1 MKRTR
6 LLIMIFLCFNVM
18 LSHSQISFD
27 VLAYNS
33 NNSILNDTITICK
46 GDTVNLKIANLVGLM
61 VFYEDFNLGNYDS
74 TKFTVNPAPL
84 FNNPCPPLSLPAE
97 GAVLWFGYGMAPR
110 WVRTKEMPID
120 TNMRVE
126 WDMKYGGNQNATNC
140 ETPDLP
146 SEGVHLQW
154 SIDNGHVWHNF
165 PGVDIAPSG
174 NFNSTGYVYGS
185 GGYWT
190 PFGGNVPMGPYYT
203 WNRYSVLIPDS
214 AVSNN
219 TCFRWYQEVA
229 SPVNVYDHWGI
240 DNIKIFS
247 KALNTKLQYYW
258 ELFPNVTVDN
268 ISINPTQTQWVK
280 AFVVDTSQNPPAV
293 YSDSALVIVIQTP
306 PAPAITLNNG
316 ILFSSSPSGNYWF
329 YNGQLI
335 PYANLNMYAPSASGI
350 YQVAYTDINGCP
362 SDTSLPYIFNGTG
375 YVNNFENNK
384 VTIVPN
390 PTENSFLINSDI
402 KIKNVEFVDI
412 NGKII
417 QSSFAIPEN
426 NIIDIS
432 YLNKGIY
439 FVKITDI
446 SENKSIF
453 KLVKN

>member
-1 MKRTR
+1 M
-6 LLIMIFLCFNVM
+6 
-18 LSHSQISFD
+18 
-27 VLAYNS
+27 
-33 NNSILNDTITICK
+33 
-46 GDTVNLKIANLVGLM
+46 
-61 VFYEDFNLGNYDS
+61 
-74 TKFTVNPAPL
+74 
-84 FNNPCPPLSLPAE
+84 
-97 GAVLWFGYGMAPR
+97 
-110 WVRTKEMPID
+110 
-120 TNMRVE
+120 
-126 WDMKYGGNQNATNC
+126 
-140 ETPDLP
+140 
-146 SEGVHLQW
+146 
-154 SIDNGHVWHNF
+154 
-165 PGVDIAPSG
+165 
-174 NFNSTGYVYGS
+174 
-185 GGYWT
+185 
-190 PFGGNVPMGPYYT
+190 
-203 WNRYSVLIPDS
+203 
-214 AVSNN
+214 
-219 TCFRWYQEVA
+219 
-229 SPVNVYDHWGI
+229 
-240 DNIKIFS
+240 
-247 KALNTKLQYYW
+247 
-258 ELFPNVTVDN
+258 
-268 ISINPTQTQWVK
+268 
-280 AFVVDTSQNPPAV
+280 V

-306 PAPAITLNNG
+306 QAPLITFNNG

-335 PYANLNMYAPSASGI
+335 PYANSNIYTLSVSGI